1 MKSGFEHSFVE
12 MKDLSESQKF
22 VMPSQL
28 KETKGG
34 ARVQN
39 GKICQE
45 KEVIYLNTG
54 DIQDGKFLHNN
65 FSNPENLPGQAK
77 KSIEI
82 GDILYSE
89 IEQLIREICIC
100 KL

>member
-1 MKSGFEHSFVE
+1 
-12 MKDLSESQKF
+12 
-22 VMPSQL
+22 
-28 KETKGG
+28 
-34 ARVQN
+34 
-39 GKICQE
+39 
-45 KEVIYLNTG
+45 LNTG

-89 IEQLIREICIC
+89 IRPANKRDLPM
-100 KL
+100 